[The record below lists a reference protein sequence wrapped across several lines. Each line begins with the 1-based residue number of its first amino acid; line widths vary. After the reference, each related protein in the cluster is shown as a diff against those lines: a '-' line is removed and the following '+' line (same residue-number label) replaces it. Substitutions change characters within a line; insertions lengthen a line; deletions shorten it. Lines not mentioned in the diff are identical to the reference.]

1 VWKRLGAKVTILELM
16 DRILPEMD
24 RDIARDAMKLLEKQ
38 GLEFQLQSRVMEVR
52 LEGNRC
58 VVECEGKEP
67 TLCDRVLVAVG
78 RLPCTD
84 GLDLGS
90 LRIKTDKR
98 GYIAIDKNY
107 ATSAG
112 GIYAIGDVVGG
123 PMLAHK
129 AQEEGIACVES
140 MVTGY
145 GHVDYHTIP
154 NVVYT
159 HPEVASVGKTEEDLK
174 REGTDYR
181 SGVFPFRA
189 NGRAQTLGQIEGK
202 VKVLADAKS
211 DRILGVHILGARAGD
226 LIAEAATAMNF
237 SASSEDIAR
246 SCHAHP
252 TLPEALREAAL
263 AVGGRALH
271 S

>member
-1 VWKRLGAKVTILELM
+1 M
-16 DRILPEMD
+16 
-24 RDIARDAMKLLEKQ
+24 
-38 GLEFQLQSRVMEVR
+38 
-52 LEGNRC
+52 
-58 VVECEGKEP
+58 
-67 TLCDRVLVAVG
+67 
-78 RLPCTD
+78 
-84 GLDLGS
+84 
-90 LRIKTDKR
+90 
-98 GYIAIDKNY
+98 
-107 ATSAG
+107 
-112 GIYAIGDVVGG
+112 
-123 PMLAHK
+123 
-129 AQEEGIACVES
+129 
-140 MVTGY
+140 
-145 GHVDYHTIP
+145 
-154 NVVYT
+154 VYT
-159 HPEVASVGKTEEDLK
+159 HPEIASVGKTEEDLK

>member
-1 VWKRLGAKVTILELM
+1 
-16 DRILPEMD
+16 
-24 RDIARDAMKLLEKQ
+24 
-38 GLEFQLQSRVMEVR
+38 
-52 LEGNRC
+52 
-58 VVECEGKEP
+58 
-67 TLCDRVLVAVG
+67 
-78 RLPCTD
+78 
-84 GLDLGS
+84 
-90 LRIKTDKR
+90 
-98 GYIAIDKNY
+98 IDKNY
-107 ATSAG
+107 MTSAA

-129 AQEEGIACVES
+129 AQEEGIACVEH

-145 GHVDYHTIP
+145 GHLDYQTIP

-159 HPEVASVGKTEEDLK
+159 HPEIASVGKTEEELK
-174 REGTDYR
+174 REGNDYR
-181 SGVFPFRA
+181 SGAFHSGHNA
-189 NGRAQTLGQIEGK
+189 RAQPWGKTEGK

-226 LIAEAATAMNF
+226 LIAEAATAMAF

-263 AVGGRALH
+263 AVAGRAIH
-271 S
+271 F